1 MKILVNTIS
10 TKKHSG
16 GAYQIAYNFLMKTM
30 EHQEVEWE
38 YVVSA
43 DLDEILP
50 ESIKKKNYHV
60 FPTQPDYRRTYNTVK
75 KELKQLEQ
83 KVNPDV
89 VYSIT
94 APSYFT
100 FDTVEVMRFTM
111 PWVTHPNKY
120 SWSTL
125 SWMGRMK
132 MRLYCWNQRRMM
144 QKTGFFITQSET
156 TRQGILRITSAQPE
170 NVRVVKNVLP
180 SIFKALDNTPFPSDG
195 KWIDIA
201 SVANDSKHKN
211 IEIIPSVL
219 EELNLLGINNVRF
232 HVTLPEDSDCWREI
246 QNNLISLGLE
256 DHVITHG
263 RLSQR
268 DLAVMYRHCKICFLP
283 TLLEVFSAS
292 TLEAMYFNLPIVATD
307 FDFNKEVM
315 ADACLYYEPMNAKEA
330 AMQIKRY
337 IEDET
342 LQEEMKQKMTKQ
354 LEAFSDYDKH
364 FDEIV
369 SFLKDVAGREKNK
382 A

>member
-1 MKILVNTIS
+1 MKILINTIS

-50 ESIKKKNYHV
+50 ESIKKKENYHV
-60 FPTQPDYRRTYNTVK
+60 FTTQPDFRHTYNTVK
-75 KELKQLEQ
+75 KELKELEQ

-132 MRLYCWNQRRMM
+132 MRLYCWNQRRLIR
-144 QKTGFFITQSET
+144 KGKFFITQTET
-156 TRQGILRITSAQPE
+156 TRQGIIRITRTAPE

-180 SIFKALDNTPFPSDG
+180 SVFKQIDDSSLHTDG
-195 KWIDIA
+195 KWINIA
-201 SVANDSKHKN
+201 CVGNATAHKN
-211 IEIIPSVL
+211 FDIVPYVL
-219 EELNLLGINNVRF
+219 DELRKEGTTNVRF
-232 HVTLPEDSDCWREI
+232 HVTIPETTPLWKII
-246 QNNLISLGLE
+246 QASMKKLGLN
-256 DHVITHG
+256 DGIVNHG
-263 RLSQR
+263 RISQTEMA
-268 DLAVMYRHCKICFLP
+268 DMYRHCQLCFLP

-292 TLEAMYFNLPIVATD
+292 TVEAMYFHLPIVATD
-307 FDFNKEVM
+307 FGFNREVM
-315 ADACLYYEPMNAKEA
+315 DDACLYYEPKNARQA
-330 AMQIKRY
+330 AERIQEFITRPQ
-337 IEDET
+337 
-342 LQEEMKQKMTKQ
+342 LQEEMKEKMCGR
-354 LEAFSDYDKH
+354 LALFGDYDKH
-364 FDEIV
+364 FDEILT
-369 SFLKDVAGREKNK
+369 FLMEVAKKNK
-382 A
+382 